1 MCVYSYSNDRLY
13 TEDECWVKG
22 YKDARSV
29 SSAWMESADH
39 RWSSTEYR
47 YTNSGTACLWYD
59 EGGNGTMNYL
69 WVLTLDY

>member
-1 MCVYSYSNDRLY
+1 
-13 TEDECWVKG
+13 
-22 YKDARSV
+22 
-29 SSAWMESADH
+29 MESADH